1 MDNNHLS
8 YRKYQ
13 RYLEHSDLKLMA
25 ANYHDEDRIKIK
37 MRKEKNETETQEHC
51 VMTVMEFELEA
62 REMDKKNSGK
72 LCLLKRT

>member
-1 MDNNHLS
+1 
-8 YRKYQ
+8 
-13 RYLEHSDLKLMA
+13 MA

-62 REMDKKNSGK
+62 REMDEKNSGK